1 MNMKDR
7 LAKAYG
13 QGADKKET
21 GQNRGND
28 ASSEKSPAR
37 NTERPS
43 SRPAPAK
50 SAATGT
56 TSGKR
61 DGGKA
66 RQSASGG
73 LYKTGPAPT
82 PKTIQKPSGKA
93 ASNPE
98 ALFKSGKSG
107 MEKAAKFLMLLGR
120 DEAAAVIRHLKP
132 AEIEEV
138 SKAIAG
144 VDRIDTA
151 EANEILTEFGWL
163 AKTQGAS
170 LQGGPDIAEGMLAA
184 AFGSAK
190 AREVIKRV
198 TPPGIPF
205 AFLNDL
211 DSRHIVLLL
220 KDESPQVMAIILPHL
235 EPKLASTIIEQLSP
249 AVRTDVVKR
258 IASLDRMS
266 PEVLERV
273 ESVLRDRLAVMGRPE
288 EGQRIDG
295 ASVLAGILKHVG
307 GGLDETILRGLGED
321 NPELSQEI
329 RERLFT
335 ADDLY
340 RVSDRDVQKSLR
352 ELSERDIALVLK
364 GKSQSFKDKIL
375 ANVSQSKRT
384 MVLEEY
390 DIMGTVR
397 RDDADKATRA
407 YLEWFKRRYESG
419 ELVLEGDEDLI
430 D

>member
-13 QGADKKET
+13 QGPAKENSASKDSS
-21 GQNRGND
+21 GSKQGPAGNRHK
-28 ASSEKSPAR
+28 ASPTKASPAK
-37 NTERPS
+37 TGSGMGQE
-43 SRPAPAK
+43 APK
-50 SAATGT
+50 
-56 TSGKR
+56 
-61 DGGKA
+61 
-66 RQSASGG
+66 GG
-73 LYKTGPAPT
+73 LYKTGPE
-82 PKTIQKPSGKA
+82 G
-93 ASNPE
+93 
-98 ALFKSGKSG
+98 LFKSGKGG
-107 MEKAAKFLMLLGR
+107 MEKAAKFLLLLGR

-132 AEIEEV
+132 AEIEAV

-144 VDRIDTA
+144 IDRIETA

-170 LQGGPDIAEGMLAA
+170 LEGGPEIAEGMLAA
-184 AFGSAK
+184 AFGSDK
-190 AREVIKRV
+190 AREVLKRV
-198 TPPGIPF
+198 TPAGKPF

-235 EPKLASTIIEQLSP
+235 EPKLASAVIEQLSP
-249 AVRTDVVKR
+249 PVRTDVVKR

-266 PEVLERV
+266 PEVLSRV
-273 ESVLRDRLAVMGRPE
+273 EEVLRDRLASMGRPE
-288 EGQRIDG
+288 EGERIDG

-321 NPELSQEI
+321 NPELSREI

-335 ADDLY
+335 ADDVY

-352 ELSERDIALVLK
+352 DLSERDIALILK
-364 GKSQSFKDKIL
+364 GKGQGFKDKLL
-375 ANVSQSKRT
+375 ANVSQAKRT
-384 MVLEEY
+384 IVLEEY

-407 YLEWFKRRYESG
+407 YLEWFKRRYENG
-419 ELVLEGDEDLI
+419 ELVLEGDEDLV

>member
-1 MNMKDR
+1 
-7 LAKAYG
+7 
-13 QGADKKET
+13 
-21 GQNRGND
+21 
-28 ASSEKSPAR
+28 
-37 NTERPS
+37 
-43 SRPAPAK
+43 
-50 SAATGT
+50 
-56 TSGKR
+56 
-61 DGGKA
+61 
-66 RQSASGG
+66 
-73 LYKTGPAPT
+73 
-82 PKTIQKPSGKA
+82 
-93 ASNPE
+93 
-98 ALFKSGKSG
+98 
-107 MEKAAKFLMLLGR
+107 
-120 DEAAAVIRHLKP
+120 
-132 AEIEEV
+132 
-138 SKAIAG
+138 
-144 VDRIDTA
+144 
-151 EANEILTEFGWL
+151 
-163 AKTQGAS
+163 
-170 LQGGPDIAEGMLAA
+170 
-184 AFGSAK
+184 
-190 AREVIKRV
+190 
-198 TPPGIPF
+198 
-205 AFLNDL
+205 
-211 DSRHIVLLL
+211 
-220 KDESPQVMAIILPHL
+220 
-235 EPKLASTIIEQLSP
+235 
-249 AVRTDVVKR
+249 
-258 IASLDRMS
+258 
-266 PEVLERV
+266 